1 MIKSNLTVYD
11 NMFML
16 RVYLIKNLLKNVNY
30 QYWVGESMMQHLMYL
45 LGHFGYF
52 GIIIALM
59 GGIIGLP
66 IPDEILLTYIG
77 YLVFNDQLNYMT
89 SLVSA
94 VTGAIGGISISY
106 LLGGKFGLPFLR
118 KFGPKFHLT
127 EKRINKTKL
136 LFSKVGPFLLF
147 IGYFIPG
154 IRHVTAYLAGINGL
168 SYKKFAVYAYS
179 GAIVWCFTFITLGT
193 KLGREWKKVGIYL
206 TDYSLYIIIL
216 VVLLLLI
223 FAFVYFKKSKNSGK
237 FV

>member
-1 MIKSNLTVYD
+1 
-11 NMFML
+11 
-16 RVYLIKNLLKNVNY
+16 
-30 QYWVGESMMQHLMYL
+30 MMQHLMYL

-66 IPDEILLTYIG
+66 IPDEVLLTYIG
-77 YLVFNDQLNYMT
+77 YLVFNDQLSYLA

-106 LLGGKFGLPFLR
+106 LLGIKLGLPFLR
-118 KFGPKFHLT
+118 RYGPKFHFT
-127 EKRINKTKL
+127 EKKINKTKL
-136 LFSKVGPFLLF
+136 LFLKYGPFLLF

-154 IRHVTAYLAGINGL
+154 VRHVTAYLAGINGL
-168 SYKKFAVYAYS
+168 SYKKFAVYAYT

-193 KLGREWKKVGIYL
+193 KLGKEWKKVEFFLATYSIYV
-206 TDYSLYIIIL
+206 IIL
-216 VVLLLLI
+216 VVVLSLI
-223 FAFVYFKKSKNSGK
+223 ITYAYWKKYKNSGK